1 MEENIYGEY
10 EEICRAGSGGCGQ
23 VFVGKK
29 INDVEKKA
37 YIIKS
42 LRGNKRT
49 PKNILYLQNEIDSLK
64 KLNIFPRN
72 EHIPFLYDSDKYNFP
87 KEKEKKDE
95 KNKNN
100 IIGEINDNENIKKSR
115 PYYVIDYFSKGNLFY
130 YIENSKNGFGE
141 KYARVIF
148 KKILDGIKFCHDRNL
163 CHLDI
168 KPGNIVLDKNFEI
181 IIIDFGAATKCKDEN
196 DKIIPLEI
204 LKGTENYVCPEMWE
218 GTSYNGLK
226 ADIFSLGVIAFN
238 LVTGKPSF
246 RDNSKE
252 TDPIYSLFLKDTDG
266 TYKEYWD
273 KMNNYIKVKLSD
285 KFKNLYIS
293 MIAHNPNDRPEDIDA
308 ILTSDWMNEFNNL
321 NPEQKANLEQEV
333 KNQFEEI
340 YKEIKDKNREIKLAD
355 SIIHEDYI
363 TRGCTNEIG
372 MSAKTP
378 KKIPN
383 DRININHYIIIDG
396 ALSPNKFM
404 DSLIKDIKSK
414 FGVLNIF
421 IRNFEEYEHLKF
433 ELGFYDLEEDDED
446 KNEKGEEEEEDEDK
460 DKKCIMEIELFQ
472 YEDGRYLL
480 EFLRTKGEIRDYYN
494 NFLEIE
500 KIIEEKTLRPTI
512 V

>member
-10 EEICRAGSGGCGQ
+10 EEICRAGSGGYGQ

-49 PKNILYLQNEIDSLK
+49 PKNILALQKEIDSLK
-64 KLNIFPRN
+64 KLNIIPRN
-72 EHIPFLYDSDKYNFP
+72 EHIPFLYASDKYNFP
-87 KEKEKKDE
+87 KEEKKKDE

-100 IIGEINDNENIKKSR
+100 IIINGEINDNENIKKSR

-168 KPGNIVLDKNFEI
+168 KPANIVLDKNFEI
-181 IIIDFGAATKCKDEN
+181 IIIDFGSATKCKDEN
-196 DKIIPLEI
+196 DKIIPLKI
-204 LKGTENYVCPEMWE
+204 LKGTENYMGPEMWE
-218 GTSYNGLK
+218 NTLYNGIK

-238 LVTGKPSF
+238 LVTGKHSF
-246 RDNSKE
+246 QDNSKK
-252 TDPIYSLFLKDTDG
+252 TDPIYNLILNDTDG

-273 KMNNYIKVKLSD
+273 KINKHIKVQLSD
-285 KFKNLYIS
+285 NFKNLYIS
-293 MIAHNPNDRPEDIDA
+293 MIAHNPKDRPDDIDE
-308 ILTSDWMNEFNNL
+308 ILSSAWMNEFNNL
-321 NPEQKANLEQEV
+321 NPEERKKLEQEV
-333 KNQFEEI
+333 INQFGEI
-340 YKEIKDKNREIKLAD
+340 YQAIEDKNREIKLAN
-355 SIIHEDYI
+355 SIIHVNYI
-363 TRGCTNEIG
+363 TRGITNEKG
-372 MSAKTP
+372 MSVKTP

-396 ALSPNKFM
+396 ALSSNEFM
-404 DSLIKDIKSK
+404 NSLIKDIKCK
-414 FGVLNIF
+414 FGKLNIF

-433 ELGFYDLEEDDED
+433 ELGFLDLEAKDED
-446 KNEKGEEEEEDEDK
+446 EKGEEEEEEDEDK

-494 NFLEIE
+494 NFLEIR
-500 KIIEEKTLRPTI
+500 KIIEEKTLKSI
-512 V
+512 I